1 MSKLPILLTSRQS
14 EFLRDLLHTINP
26 EYILN
31 YLIDSDSLDDAET
44 TDLLTQLEIIDPQYF
59 FGVKNARSSNL

>member
-14 EFLRDLLHTINP
+14 EFLRDLLHTLNTD
-26 EYILN
+26 YILN
-31 YLIDSDSLDDAET
+31 YLLDSDTLDDSET
-44 TDLLTQLEIIDPQYF
+44 ADLLTQLEIIDPKYF